1 MVMHWPTR
9 RALCLLPTALA
20 AAGRGAGAQPQRA
33 AERQN
38 FPDRP
43 VRLIVPFPPGGPVD
57 SAARLIAAALPE
69 HLRGQPAVVENRSGA
84 GGVVG
89 VDAVTKA
96 APDGYTLSFSS
107 VGAVAVGVSLLPH
120 LPYDP
125 RRDLAPITI
134 AALVPSLLVVRPGLP
149 VRTMAELLALVRQRP
164 GALSFGSTG
173 PGGTPHLAM
182 ELLRLRAGGRL
193 DITHVAYRGAAPA
206 ITALLAGEVDCAFLD
221 LSVLLPHV
229 REGKLRALALAAR
242 ARSPVAPEIPTVAE
256 AGVPGVEVASWYSV
270 LAPAGTPQDRI
281 EVLHAAFAA
290 VLARP
295 DIVRRFAEQG
305 TEVVASRP
313 EATAEFIRSEI
324 AKWGEVVRA
333 ANIRAD

>member
-1 MVMHWPTR
+1 M
-9 RALCLLPTALA
+9 
-20 AAGRGAGAQPQRA
+20 
-33 AERQN
+33 
-38 FPDRP
+38 
-43 VRLIVPFPPGGPVD
+43 D

-69 HLRGQPAVVENRSGA
+69 HLRGQPAIVENRSGA

-89 VDAVTKA
+89 VDAVAKA

-149 VRTMAELLALVRQRP
+149 VRTVAELLALVRQRP

-270 LAPAGTPQDRI
+270 LAPAGTSQDRI

>member
-1 MVMHWPTR
+1 MVTHWPTR
-9 RALCLLPTALA
+9 RALCLLPTALV

-33 AERQN
+33 AERQG

-43 VRLIVPFPPGGPVD
+43 VRLVVPFPPGGPVD

-69 HLRGQPAVVENRSGA
+69 HLRGQPAIVENRSGA